1 MPVHHMVWIRFNPDV
16 SAARIEE
23 HLENL
28 RSMSQYIPAIHDL
41 HVGAE
46 WTDRPHGF
54 THGLIV
60 TVAGRG
66 DLPAYIQHPY
76 HVQVAGP
83 LKQDAQLM
91 AMDIES

>member
-1 MPVHHMVWIRFNPDV
+1 MAVCHMVWIRFNPDV
-16 SAARIEE
+16 SAARIAE

-28 RSMSQYIPAIHDL
+28 RSMAEYIPAIHDL
-41 HVGAE
+41 QVGAE

-60 TVAGRG
+60 TVASRR
-66 DLPAYIQHPY
+66 DLPAYVQHPH

-91 AMDIES
+91 AMDIEC